1 MLCPVSQWIA
11 SELNWAMHTV
21 PVFFTEQIRAIE
33 QWAFAQEP
41 APPLMERAGRATAEL
56 ARQIAPEGARRFLVV
71 AGPGNNGGDAFV
83 AARYLKQWWFDV
95 HVVFT
100 GDPGKLGNDAKAA
113 CEAWERAGGTVS
125 AAIPS
130 DYDWQIGI
138 DGLFGIGLQRDL
150 DERHAEL
157 VCSLNNSGRPVLAID
172 VPSGIDADS
181 GQVMGVAVRAR
192 HTITFLG
199 LKAGLHTHDG
209 PDHAGE
215 IHFDALGIENPPLP
229 DGHGY
234 LIGDEVIGS
243 ALAPR
248 PLNSHKGRFGD
259 VVIIGGASGMVGA
272 ALLAGRAA
280 LRLGAGRVLVG
291 LLGEGPAVDFLQPD
305 LMLRSV
311 EELLERQGVGAAVIG
326 PGLGQSDAAL
336 HALSKALR
344 SDAPIVLDAD
354 ALNIL
359 SASRALKSS
368 LQQRTQPTLLTP
380 HPAEAGRLL
389 GLDTSAVQDDR
400 VISALNLAQEF
411 NAAVVLKGCGSVCA
425 FPEGNWCINTSGNPA
440 MASAGMGDVLSGI
453 LGALLAQGAAAHA
466 ALMAAVHVHGLA
478 ADELVSAGI
487 GPVGL
492 TASETIDAARTVWN
506 RLAAQPG

>member
-1 MLCPVSQWIA
+1 MY
-11 SELNWAMHTV
+11 TV
-21 PVFFTEQIRAIE
+21 PVFMTEQIRSIE
-33 QWAFAQEP
+33 QWAFAQDP
-41 APPLMERAGRATAEL
+41 PPPLMERAGRATAEL
-56 ARQIAPEGARRFLVV
+56 AQRIAPPTARRILVL

-83 AARYLKQWWFDV
+83 AARYLKQWFFDV

-100 GDPGKLGNDAKAA
+100 GDPAKLKADAKVARD
-113 CEAWERAGGTVS
+113 EWLDTGGATS
-125 AAIPS
+125 ADIPA
-130 DYDWQIGI
+130 DFDWQMAI

-150 DERHAEL
+150 DERHGAL
-157 VCSLNNSGRPVLAID
+157 VRTLNESPCPVLAID
-172 VPSGIDADS
+172 VPSGLDADC
-181 GQVMGVAVRAR
+181 GKVMGDAIRAA

-199 LKAGLHTHDG
+199 LKAGLHTLAG

-234 LIGDEVIGS
+234 LIGDEVIGA
-243 ALAPR
+243 ALPPR

-259 VVIIGGASGMVGA
+259 VFIIGGASGMVGA

-280 LRLGAGRVLVG
+280 LKLGAGRVLVG
-291 LLGEGPAVDFLQPD
+291 LLGEGPAVDFGQPD

-311 EELLERQGVGAAVIG
+311 EELLERRNVGAAVIG

-354 ALNIL
+354 ALNIVA
-359 SASRALKSS
+359 ASKALKSS
-368 LQQRTQPTLLTP
+368 LQQRAQPTLLTP

-389 GLDTSAVQDDR
+389 GLDTAAVQDDR

-425 FPEGNWCINTSGNPA
+425 FPEGTWCINTSGNPA

-466 ALMAAVHVHGLA
+466 ALMAGVRVHGLA

-487 GPVGL
+487 GPIGL
-492 TASETIDAARTVWN
+492 TASETIDAARSAWN
-506 RLAAQPG
+506 RLTTQQPD